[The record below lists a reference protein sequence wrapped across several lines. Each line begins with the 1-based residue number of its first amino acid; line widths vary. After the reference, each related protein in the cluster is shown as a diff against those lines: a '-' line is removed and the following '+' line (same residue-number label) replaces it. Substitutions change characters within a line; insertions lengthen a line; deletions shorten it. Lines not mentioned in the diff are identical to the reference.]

1 MEVRLRL
8 SLWMNRRESVPFS
21 RFKDL
26 IMLLGR
32 RWLREYSDI
41 GVGID
46 FDQRKEKEQYCG
58 I

>member
-1 MEVRLRL
+1 
-8 SLWMNRRESVPFS
+8 
-21 RFKDL
+21 
-26 IMLLGR
+26 MLLGR